1 MQCKYYGLNH
11 LYFEGIFM
19 ASKTSIIRS
28 WIFAA
33 ITELFEQE
41 YLLDSLDWDVKG
53 NKYTLRIR
61 GADRRPMVGVGLIT
75 FSGTSGNISFIN
87 AVTGHRETMKA
98 DVESKESKQVFLNN
112 VFDFAKQLRDE
123 AAYK

>member
-1 MQCKYYGLNH
+1 
-11 LYFEGIFM
+11 M
-19 ASKTSIIRS
+19 ASKTSIIRL
-28 WIFAA
+28 WISAA
-33 ITELFEQE
+33 ITELFAQE
-41 YLLDSLDWDVKG
+41 YLLDNLDWDVKG

-75 FSGTSGNISFIN
+75 FYGTSGSISLIN

-98 DVESKESKQVFLNN
+98 DVESKESKKVFLNN
-112 VFDFAKQLRDE
+112 VSDFAKRLRDE